1 MRDVVVLAIILGSA
15 PFCLFY
21 PYFGI
26 LMWTWIAYFN
36 PHRFT
41 FGAAYNFPVALVIG
55 IPTIVGTVFERKRN
69 HRIFTVELFL
79 LLMLWAWFVVTTV
92 CALENPMFQD
102 HSADSR
108 LALIDVSKILLM
120 TVMSILLITSPQRL
134 RTLLIVTSLSF
145 GALAIKGALFGAN
158 TSGEFRVFGPPGT
171 FVADN
176 NDLALAMDMTL
187 PMMFFLARGESR
199 TIWRRLLWLSFFCGI
214 FCVLL
219 SYSRGGLLGLTT
231 ALGMI
236 ILRAKRKALAGL
248 LVVFLAFL
256 VLTFAPSAW
265 MDRMSN
271 FFHGNLD
278 ESAQL
283 RLNAWRFAYTL
294 ASEYPVTG
302 GGFET
307 FTPEQYSRFTPNLK
321 FAGPH
326 SIYFQFLGEQ
336 GFVGLALFLLL
347 IARMWFST
355 RRLRLRARGQPG
367 LSWVTDV
374 TYIIQGGLAAYM
386 VSGAFLPRAY
396 FDLFYLFV
404 ASTVI
409 LELLYKQEVVL
420 QAQTDPSALTP
431 TTFGETAY
439 P

>member
-1 MRDVVVLAIILGSA
+1 MRDVVVLVIILGST
-15 PFCLFY
+15 PFCLFN

-41 FGAAYNFPVALVIG
+41 FGAAYNFPVALVIA
-55 IPTIVGTVFERKRN
+55 IPTIAGTIFERKRN
-69 HRIFTVELFL
+69 HKIFTVEFFL
-79 LLMLWAWFVVTTV
+79 LLMLWAWFAVTTV
-92 CALENPMFQD
+92 CALQNPMFAD

-108 LALIDVSKILLM
+108 VALIGVSKILLM
-120 TVMSILLITSPQRL
+120 TVMSILLISSEKRL

-145 GALAIKGALFGAN
+145 GALAVKGALFGAN

-187 PMMFFLARGESR
+187 PMMFFLARSETR
-199 TIWRRLLWLSFFCGI
+199 PIWRRLLWISFFCGI

-236 ILRAKRKALAGL
+236 ILRTKRKTLASL
-248 LVVFLAFL
+248 LVVLLAFL
-256 VLTFAPSAW
+256 VLTFAPQAW

-283 RLNAWRFAYTL
+283 RLNAWQFAFTL

-307 FTPEQYSRFTPNLK
+307 FTPELYNRFTPNLR

-326 SIYFQFLGEQ
+326 SIYFQLLGEQ
-336 GFVGLALFLLL
+336 GFVGLGLFLLL
-347 IARMWFST
+347 IARMWFCT
-355 RRLRLRARGQPG
+355 RRLRLRAGGQPG
-367 LSWVTDV
+367 LTWVADY

-409 LELLYKQEVVL
+409 LGVLYKQEVFL
-420 QAQTDPSALTP
+420 KAQADESALTA
-431 TTFGETAY
+431 TAFGETAY